1 MKEKIFRIILKFLS
15 NRMLLFLSKRLVS
28 SIISTRLN
36 DHVKSFLVC
45 DILDIINISE
55 TRLVHMKCI
64 SETGS
69 NYELMIPEMN
79 ILYMIT
85 TKNILKKINDKYSV
99 YAKKIL

>member
-1 MKEKIFRIILKFLS
+1 MKEKIFRLILKFLS
-15 NRMLLFLSKRLVS
+15 NRMLLFLSNRLVS

-45 DILDIINISE
+45 DILDITIISG
-55 TRLVHMKCI
+55 TRLIHMRCR

-79 ILYMIT
+79 ILYMVT
-85 TKNILKKINDKYSV
+85 TKNIFKKLNDKYSV
-99 YAKKIL
+99 YAKKIS

>member
-45 DILDIINISE
+45 DILDITNISGA
-55 TRLVHMKCI
+55 RLVHMKCI

-85 TKNILKKINDKYSV
+85 TKNIFKKINDEYSI